1 MTVLV
6 ELNVE
11 LVKALVDADAD
22 VVHGSL
28 AVVAMVDLED
38 TCDVVETAAVVF
50 DVGGA
55 EVCEGDAGVDWGGFT
70 PVLGTG

>member
-6 ELNVE
+6 KLDVE
-11 LVKALVDADAD
+11 LVRALVDAD

-38 TCDVVETAAVVF
+38 TRDVVETAAVVF

-55 EVCEGDAGVDWGGFT
+55 EVCEGDAGVDCGGFT

>member
-6 ELNVE
+6 KLDVE
-11 LVKALVDADAD
+11 LVNALVDAD

-50 DVGGA
+50 DVRGA
-55 EVCEGDAGVDWGGFT
+55 EVCEGDTGVDCGGFT